1 MSLQTRFLQRFSISD
16 STGVKITVS
25 HHIIFWLIYFC
36 FNTIRW
42 GSYYGDYLYSLKAN
56 ILGFPIHMSL
66 CYFTVYLLIPAFIYR
81 RKYLYFSLSLVAS
94 IYLMVLVKFYLTYL
108 LINHN
113 VWPEGPEVTSDLSL
127 NYLVVMML
135 GELYVISFVSA
146 IKITIDW
153 LNASK
158 RAAGLEKL
166 QSETELRFLR
176 SQISPHF
183 FFNTLNNI
191 YSLSLE
197 KSGKT
202 SETILKLSELM
213 RYLLYETK
221 DHKQRL
227 EREIDCI
234 RNYLDLE
241 KIRHG
246 SKLQISLNISGETEE
261 KKIAPMLLIPFI
273 ENAFKHGANKKIGP
287 VKIAICMFIEEDILH
302 FRTSNTL
309 PDEKFRH
316 DSVQGGIGIANVRK
330 RLALGY
336 EKEDYSLHIFSR
348 DKEHIV
354 ELKLKL
360 R

>member
-1 MSLQTRFLQRFSISD
+1 MSLQIRLFRRFSISD
-16 STGVKITVS
+16 STEFKITAS
-25 HHIIFWLIYFC
+25 HHVFFWLVYFC
-36 FNTIRW
+36 FNTLRW

-66 CYFTVYLLIPAFIYR
+66 CYFTIYLLIPAFIYQ
-81 RKYLYFSLSLVAS
+81 RKYLYFSLSLIAS

-127 NYLVVMML
+127 NYMVVMML

-191 YSLSLE
+191 YGLSLE

-221 DHKQRL
+221 DHKQSL
-227 EREIDCI
+227 EKEIDCI

-246 SKLQISLNISGETEE
+246 SKLNISLDISGDLYE

-273 ENAFKHGANKKIGP
+273 ENAFKHGAGKNIGE
-287 VKIAICMFIEEDILH
+287 VTIDIDICVEGDTLF
-302 FRTSNTL
+302 FKTRNTL
-309 PDEKFRH
+309 SDKKFSK
-316 DSVQGGIGIANVRK
+316 DSGPGGIGIANVRK
-330 RLALGY
+330 RLELGY
-336 EKEDYSLHIFSR
+336 QKEEYSLETYEK
-348 DKEHIV
+348 DQEYIV